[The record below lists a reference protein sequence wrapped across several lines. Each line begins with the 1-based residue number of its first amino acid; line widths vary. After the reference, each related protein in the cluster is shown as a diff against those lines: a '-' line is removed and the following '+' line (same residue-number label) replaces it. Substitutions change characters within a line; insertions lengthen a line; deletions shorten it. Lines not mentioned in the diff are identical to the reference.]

1 MSSSDELAIRDLN
14 ARYIDAVNRYHQ
26 DDWAATWSETASW
39 NLLGM
44 EVEGKANIVP
54 LWAGAMSSFNFAL
67 MMLNSGTIQI
77 DGDSDNNRATGR
89 WYVTEHINPKEGDP
103 NITLGV
109 YDDRY
114 VKENGQ
120 WLFAHRHYNVMY
132 QGAAD
137 YSGNYTP
144 YRP

>member
-1 MSSSDELAIRDLN
+1 MSNPEDELALRDLQ
-14 ARYIDAVNRYHQ
+14 ARYIDAVNRYNET
-26 DDWAATWSETASW
+26 DWAATWSDSASW

-44 EVEGKANIVP
+44 EVEGKAAIVQ
-54 LWAGAMSSFNFAL
+54 LWQGAMGSFDFAL
-67 MMLNSGTIQI
+67 MMLNSGTVQV
-77 DGDSDNNRATGR
+77 DGDTATGR
-89 WYVTEHINPKEGDP
+89 WYVTEHIKPKEGEP

-144 YRP
+144 YRPG

>member
-1 MSSSDELAIRDLN
+1 MSNPEDELALRDLQ
-14 ARYIDAVNRYHQ
+14 ARYIDAVNRYNET
-26 DDWAATWSETASW
+26 DWAATWSDSASW

-44 EVEGKANIVP
+44 EVEGKAAIVQ
-54 LWAGAMSSFNFAL
+54 LWQGAMGSFDFAL
-67 MMLNSGTIQI
+67 MMLNSGTVQV
-77 DGDSDNNRATGR
+77 DGDTATGR
-89 WYVTEHINPKEGDP
+89 WYVTEHIKPKEGEP

-132 QGAAD
+132 QGPQNL
-137 YSGNYTP
+137 SGNYMP

>member
-1 MSSSDELAIRDLN
+1 MSGNADELAIRNLA

-26 DDWAATWSETASW
+26 DDWSATWSETASW

-44 EVEGKANIVP
+44 EVEGRDNIVQ
-54 LWAGAMSSFNFAL
+54 LWVGAMSTFDFAL
-67 MMLNSGTIQI
+67 MMLNSGTIEV
-77 DGDSDNNRATGR
+77 DGDTATGR
-89 WYVTEHINPKEGDP
+89 WYVTEHIKPKEGET

-109 YDDRY
+109 YDDSYCR
-114 VKENGQ
+114 EEGQ
-120 WLFAHRHYNVMY
+120 WLFARRHYNVMY

-144 YRP
+144 YRPD